1 MLLSI
6 SRKSA
11 RAGLNRN
18 AGHGGQFGLW
28 SDILTAKPS
37 FHHAAYFGELTFSDV
52 VVGR

>member
-1 MLLSI
+1 MQPAAQAKTGTRS
-6 SRKSA
+6 
-11 RAGLNRN
+11 

-28 SDILTAKPS
+28 SDTLTAKPS